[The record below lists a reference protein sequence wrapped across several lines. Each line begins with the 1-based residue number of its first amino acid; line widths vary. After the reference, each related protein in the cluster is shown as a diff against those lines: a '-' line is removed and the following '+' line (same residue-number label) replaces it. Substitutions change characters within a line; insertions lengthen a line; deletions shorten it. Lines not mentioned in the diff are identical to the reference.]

1 MIPDKV
7 DGGNMTNKNIEERWA
22 RTEWFRN
29 ARFGMFIH
37 WGLYSIPS
45 RGEWVRSVEKMP
57 KEDYRQFFEEFNPV
71 EYRPKEWA
79 ALAKKAGMKYAIL
92 TAKHHDGF
100 CLWDTKLTDYN
111 AANTP
116 AGRDLV
122 REYVDAFRAEGIKV
136 GLYFSIIDWHHDD
149 FPHYEDWNHPMR
161 ENKNCS
167 NEKRDFNRYIEF
179 MHGQVRE
186 LLTGY
191 GRLDIMWFDFS
202 YGEMAGSKWKA
213 QELIDMVRSLQPD
226 IIIDNR
232 LEGSGEQSG
241 TILTDNPSDF
251 AGDFAC
257 PEQMIPPQGIV
268 NKSGDSVPWE
278 ACLTLNCNWG
288 YSAADQH
295 WKQADMVIR
304 MLVECVS
311 KNGNL
316 LLNVG
321 PDPKGRIPEA
331 SIKILE
337 EVGCW
342 MEKNSRSIYGCGI
355 SEFPKP
361 EWGRFT
367 QNGKTLYAHIFEPQ
381 AGAICLFNMDGKLK
395 KTRLLSD
402 GSEVRIP
409 KKEWNLSEYK
419 EHEFLYLKPGHG
431 NNYPLPDKIDTV
443 VEISLK

>member
-1 MIPDKV
+1 MA
-7 DGGNMTNKNIEERWA
+7 NKNIEQRRV
-22 RTEWFRN
+22 RTEWFRK

-37 WGLYSIPS
+37 WGLYAISS
-45 RGEWVRSVEKMP
+45 RGEWVRSVEKMSR
-57 KEDYRQFFEEFNPV
+57 EDYQQFFDEFKAEEYN
-71 EYRPKEWA
+71 PKEWA
-79 ALAKKAGMKYAIL
+79 SLAKKAGMKYAIL

-100 CLWDTKLTDYN
+100 CLWDTKLTDYKS
-111 AANTP
+111 TKTQ

-122 REYVDAFRAEGIKV
+122 REFLDAFRAEGIRV
-136 GLYFSIIDWHHDD
+136 GLYFSLLDWHHED
-149 FPHYEDWNHPMR
+149 FPHYEDRHHPMR
-161 ENKNCS
+161 EDKNYS
-167 NEKRDFNRYIEF
+167 NEKRDFSRYIGF
-179 MHGQVRE
+179 MHGQIRE
-186 LLTGY
+186 LVTNY
-191 GRLDIMWFDFS
+191 GKLDIMWFDFS
-202 YGEMAGSKWKA
+202 YGKMAGDAWKA
-213 QELIDMVRSLQPD
+213 QELVDMVRSFQPD

-257 PEQMIPPQGIV
+257 PEQMVPPEGIV
-268 NKSGDSVPWE
+268 SESGDNVPWE

-295 WKQADMVIR
+295 WKPADMVIH

-321 PDPKGRIPEA
+321 PDPKGKIPQA
-331 SIKILE
+331 SVKILE

-342 MEKNSRSIYGCGI
+342 MEKNSQSIYGCGL
-355 SEFPKP
+355 SDFPKP

-367 QNGKTLYAHIFEPQ
+367 QNGKKLYAHIFQPQ
-381 AGAICLFNMDGKLK
+381 SGAICLMNMDGKLNK
-395 KTRLLSD
+395 ARLLSD

-419 EHEFLYLKPGHG
+419 KHEFLYLKPGHG